1 MDATY
6 TVAGLWYKEIPAL
19 INRLPA
25 KGVVV
30 IKDEKGGPLDGTDV
44 VKMHLD
50 SLPGKALTKDRLQLD
65 RIRLVNPL
73 PTSHR
78 GIREVQPI
86 GAVTR

>member
-1 MDATY
+1 MEATY

-25 KGVVV
+25 RGVVV
-30 IKDEKGGPLDGTDV
+30 VKDENGAPLDGTDV
-44 VKMHLD
+44 VKMYLD
-50 SLPGKALTKDRLQLD
+50 SLPGKAVTKDGLQLD

-73 PTSHR
+73 PASRH
-78 GIREVQPI
+78 GIREVQPL